1 MAVTEITNLEFGK
14 MVQAAA
20 DKLNQQADFINSLN
34 VFPVPDGDTG
44 TNMASSMASGAKYER
59 EASSDKVGDLSAAL
73 AKGLLMGARGNSGV
87 ILSQIFRGFA
97 KGAAGKDVLTAKDF
111 VDAYANG
118 AKVAYKAVMKPTEG
132 TILTVVRESAQEGLN
147 KIKESD
153 DLLEVVH
160 AIYEA
165 SKTALAK
172 TPELLPVLK
181 EVGVVDSGGQG
192 LVDVLEAFDES
203 LSGKEVTKGEDYQPN
218 QAEVD
223 EMVNAMDHQSVQ
235 GKLDPADIK
244 YTYCTQMLVRLGKG
258 KQVTQKFDYDTFYN
272 YLAKLGDSLLVL
284 NDDQVVRVHVHTEH
298 PGKVLSWGQEFG
310 DLQTIEIHNMVW
322 QQEEIMEN
330 DGGADA
336 DTSAAPTP
344 IEKAK
349 LADQDDQPET
359 AVIAVASGDGV
370 IKLLKSLGVTNIISG
385 GQTMN
390 PSTQDIVDAINNSG
404 AKQALVLPDNGNIFM
419 TAEQAAEVVDIPT
432 KVVHTKT
439 IAQAMSSLLEYNPE
453 ADLATNQQNMESNLA
468 SVASGEVTHAVRDT
482 TIDGRD
488 IKKDDYLGIVDGKI
502 VESNPDLEETAIE
515 MVKKMLDED
524 SEIVT
529 ILYGEDGSEK
539 TAEAIKAAV
548 EEIDDELD
556 VQIYSGGQPVYPY
569 LISVE

>member
-1 MAVTEITNLEFGK
+1 

-59 EASSDKVGDLSAAL
+59 EAASDNVGDLSGAL

-97 KGAAGKDVLTAKDF
+97 KAAAGKQTLNAQDF

-132 TILTVVRESAQEGLN
+132 TILTVVRESAQAGLN
-147 KIKESD
+147 KVKQTE
-153 DLLEVVH
+153 DLVEIVN

-165 SKTALAK
+165 SKAALQK

-203 LSGKEVTKGEDYQPN
+203 LSGKEVAKSADYKPD

-258 KQVTQKFDYDTFYN
+258 KEVTKKFDYDTFYN

-298 PGKVLSWGQEFG
+298 PGQVLSWGQEFG

-322 QQEEIMEN
+322 QQEEIMEH
-330 DGGADA
+330 DDEGDA
-336 DTSAAPTP
+336 AASDEQVSQPAETEP
-344 IEKAK
+344 A
-349 LADQDDQPET
+349 PET

-370 IKLLKSLGVTNIISG
+370 IKLLKSLGVTHIISG

-390 PSTQDIVDAINNSG
+390 PSTQDIVDAINQSG

-419 TAEQAAEVVDIPT
+419 TAEQAAEVAEIPT
-432 KVVHTKT
+432 RVVHAKT
-439 IAQAMSSLLEYNPE
+439 IAQAMSALLDYNPE
-453 ADLATNQQNMESNLA
+453 ADLATNQESMEANIGN
-468 SVASGEVTHAVRDT
+468 VASGEVTHAVRDT
-482 TIDGRD
+482 TIDGQE
-488 IKKDDYLGIVDGKI
+488 IKKNDYLGIVDGKI
-502 VESNPDLEETAIE
+502 VETNPDLEETAIE

-529 ILYGEDGSEK
+529 ILYGEDGTEE
-539 TAEAIKAAV
+539 TAQAIKAAV
-548 EEIDDELD
+548 EEVDDELD
-556 VQIYSGGQPVYPY
+556 IQIYEGGQPVYPY

>member
-20 DKLNQQADFINSLN
+20 DKLNKNAEFINSLN

-59 EASSDKVGDLSAAL
+59 AENSTAVGDLSAAL

-97 KGAAGKDVLTAKDF
+97 KATDGLDKLSAQDF

-118 AKVAYKAVMKPTEG
+118 AKTAYKAVMKPTEG

-147 KIKESD
+147 KIKETD
-153 DLLEVVH
+153 DLTEIMH

-165 SKTALAK
+165 SEKALKT
-172 TPELLPVLK
+172 TPDLLPVLK

-192 LVDVLEAFDES
+192 LVFVLQAFDEA
-203 LSGKEVTKGEDYQPN
+203 LSGRVDKSADYKPDN
-218 QAEVD
+218 AEVD

-235 GKLDPADIK
+235 GKLDPKDIK
-244 YTYCTQMLVRLGKG
+244 YTYCTQMLVRIGKG
-258 KQVTQKFDYDTFYN
+258 KQVTKKFDYDTFYN
-272 YLAKLGDSLLVL
+272 YLAKMGDSLLVL

-298 PGKVLSWGQEFG
+298 PGEVLSWGQQFG

-322 QQEEIMEN
+322 QQEEIMEH
-330 DGGADA
+330 DDEEAE
-336 DTSAAPTP
+336 SP

-349 LADQDDQPET
+349 QQAAPAPET
-359 AVIAVASGDGV
+359 AVIAVASGDG
-370 IKLLKSLGVTNIISG
+370 IAKLLKSLGVTHIISG

-390 PSTQDIVDAINNSG
+390 PSTQDITEAINQSG

-419 TAEQAAEVVDIPT
+419 TADQAAEVADIPT

-439 IAQAMSSLLEYNPE
+439 IAQAMSAMLEYNAE
-453 ADLATNQQNMESNLA
+453 ASLEENQANMEENMTT
-468 SVASGEVTHAVRDT
+468 VASGEVTHAIRDT
-482 TIDGRD
+482 KIDGME
-488 IKKDDYLGIVDGKI
+488 IQKDDFLGIVDGKI
-502 VESNPDLEETAIE
+502 VEATPDLKETAIK
-515 MVKKMLDED
+515 MVKQMLDED
-524 SEIVT
+524 SEVVT
-529 ILYGEDGSEK
+529 ILVGADGDSA
-539 TAEAIKAAV
+539 TAEDIKAAILDV
-548 EEIDDELD
+548 DDELD
-556 VQIYSGGQPVYPY
+556 VQIYDGGQPVYPY

>member
-20 DKLNQQADFINSLN
+20 DKLNKNAEFINSLN

-59 EASSDKVGDLSAAL
+59 AENSTAVGDLSAAL

-97 KGAAGKDVLTAKDF
+97 KATDGLDKLSAQDF

-118 AKVAYKAVMKPTEG
+118 AKTAYKAVMKPTEG

-147 KIKESD
+147 KIKETD
-153 DLLEVVH
+153 DLTAIMH

-165 SKTALAK
+165 SEKALKT
-172 TPELLPVLK
+172 TPDLLPVLK

-192 LVDVLEAFDES
+192 LVFVLQAFDEA
-203 LSGKEVTKGEDYQPN
+203 LSGRVDKSVDYKPDN
-218 QAEVD
+218 AEVD

-235 GKLDPADIK
+235 GKLDPKDIK
-244 YTYCTQMLVRLGKG
+244 YTYCTQMLVRIGKG
-258 KQVTQKFDYDTFYN
+258 KQVTKKFDYDTFYN
-272 YLAKLGDSLLVL
+272 YLAKMGDSLLVL

-298 PGKVLSWGQEFG
+298 PGEVLSWGQQFG

-322 QQEEIMEN
+322 QQEEIMEH
-330 DGGADA
+330 DDEEAE
-336 DTSAAPTP
+336 SL

-349 LADQDDQPET
+349 QQAAPAPET
-359 AVIAVASGDGV
+359 AVIAVASGDG
-370 IKLLKSLGVTNIISG
+370 IAKLLKSLGVTHIISG

-390 PSTQDIVDAINNSG
+390 PSTQDITEAINQSG

-419 TAEQAAEVVDIPT
+419 TADQAAEVAAIPT

-439 IAQAMSSLLEYNPE
+439 IAQAMSAMLEYNAE
-453 ADLATNQQNMESNLA
+453 ASLEENQANMEENMTT
-468 SVASGEVTHAVRDT
+468 VASGEVTHAIRDT
-482 TIDGRD
+482 KIDGME
-488 IKKDDYLGIVDGKI
+488 IQKDDFLGIVDGKI
-502 VESNPDLEETAIE
+502 VEATPDLKETAIK
-515 MVKKMLDED
+515 MVKQMLDED
-524 SEIVT
+524 SEVVT
-529 ILYGEDGSEK
+529 ILVGADGDSE
-539 TAEAIKAAV
+539 TAEAIKEAILDV
-548 EEIDDELD
+548 DDELD
-556 VQIYSGGQPVYPY
+556 VQIYDGGQPVYPY

>member
-20 DKLNQQADFINSLN
+20 DKLNKNAEFINSLN

-59 EASSDKVGDLSAAL
+59 AENSTAVGDLSAAL

-97 KGAAGKDVLTAKDF
+97 KATDGLDKLSAQDF

-118 AKVAYKAVMKPTEG
+118 AKTAYKAVMKPTEG

-147 KIKESD
+147 KIEETD
-153 DLLEVVH
+153 DLTAIMH
-160 AIYEA
+160 AVYEA
-165 SKTALAK
+165 SEKALKT
-172 TPELLPVLK
+172 TPDLLPVLK

-192 LVDVLEAFDES
+192 LVFVLQAFDEA
-203 LSGKEVTKGEDYQPN
+203 LSGRVDKSADYKPDN
-218 QAEVD
+218 AEVD

-235 GKLDPADIK
+235 GKLDPKDIK
-244 YTYCTQMLVRLGKG
+244 YTYCTQMLVRIGKG
-258 KQVTQKFDYDTFYN
+258 KQVTKKFDYDTFYN
-272 YLAKLGDSLLVL
+272 YLAKMGDSLLVL

-298 PGKVLSWGQEFG
+298 PGEVLSWGQQFG

-322 QQEEIMEN
+322 QQEEIMEH
-330 DGGADA
+330 DDEEAE
-336 DTSAAPTP
+336 SP

-349 LADQDDQPET
+349 QQAAPAPET
-359 AVIAVASGDGV
+359 AVIAVASGDG
-370 IKLLKSLGVTNIISG
+370 IAKLLKSLGVTHIISG

-390 PSTQDIVDAINNSG
+390 PSTQDITEAINQSG

-419 TAEQAAEVVDIPT
+419 TADQAAEVADIPT

-439 IAQAMSSLLEYNPE
+439 IAQAMSAMLEYNAE
-453 ADLATNQQNMESNLA
+453 ASLEENQANMEENMTT
-468 SVASGEVTHAVRDT
+468 VASGEVTHAIRDT
-482 TIDGRD
+482 KIDGME
-488 IKKDDYLGIVDGKI
+488 IQKDDFLGIVDGKI
-502 VESNPDLEETAIE
+502 VEATPDLKETAIK
-515 MVKKMLDED
+515 MVKQMLDED
-524 SEIVT
+524 SEVVT
-529 ILYGEDGSEK
+529 ILVGADGDSE
-539 TAEAIKAAV
+539 TAEAIKEAILDV
-548 EEIDDELD
+548 DDELD
-556 VQIYSGGQPVYPY
+556 VQIYDGGQPVYPY

>member
-20 DKLNQQADFINSLN
+20 DKLNKQAEFINSLN

-97 KGAAGKDVLTAKDF
+97 KGAAGKTKLNAQDF

-132 TILTVVRESAQEGLN
+132 TILTVVRESAQAGLN
-147 KIKESD
+147 KIKETD
-153 DLLEVVH
+153 DLLEIMH
-160 AIYEA
+160 TIYEA
-165 SKTALAK
+165 SKKALKK
-172 TPELLPVLK
+172 TPDLLPVLK

-192 LVDVLEAFDES
+192 LVYVLEAFDES
-203 LSGKEVTKGEDYQPN
+203 LSGKEVEKGEDYKPDK
-218 QAEVD
+218 AEVD

-244 YTYCTQMLVRLGKG
+244 YTYCTQMLVRIGKG
-258 KQVTQKFDYDTFYN
+258 KQVTKKFDYDTFYN

-322 QQEEIMEN
+322 QQEEIMEHDEEEGN
-330 DGGADA
+330 GD
-336 DTSAAPTP
+336 DTPTETP
-344 IEKAK
+344 VERAK
-349 LADQDDQPET
+349 KDQEEQVDT
-359 AVIAVASGDGV
+359 AVIAVASGDGI
-370 IKLLKSLGVTNIISG
+370 IKLLKSLGVTHIISG

-404 AKQALVLPDNGNIFM
+404 AKKALVLPDNGNIFM
-419 TAEQAAEVVDIPT
+419 TAEQAAEVADIPT
-432 KVVHTKT
+432 AVVHAKT
-439 IAQAMSSLLEYNPE
+439 IAQAMSALLEYNPE
-453 ADLATNQQNMESNLA
+453 EELQANQRNMEANLA

-482 TIDGRD
+482 TIDGKE
-488 IKKDDYLGIVDGKI
+488 IKQNDYLGIVDGKI
-502 VESNPDLEETAIE
+502 VVTNPDLEQAAIE

-529 ILYGEDGSEK
+529 ILYGEDGNEE

-548 EEIDDELD
+548 EEVDDELD
-556 VQIYSGGQPVYPY
+556 VQIYEGGQPVYPY

>member
-1 MAVTEITNLEFGK
+1 MAVTQITKLEFGK

-20 DKLNQQADFINSLN
+20 DKLNQQAEFINSLN

-59 EASSDKVGDLSAAL
+59 EESSDKVGDLSAAL

-97 KGAAGKDVLTAKDF
+97 KGAEGKDILTARDF
-111 VDAYANG
+111 VEAYANG

-132 TILTVVRESAQEGLN
+132 TILTVVRESAQAGLN
-147 KIKESD
+147 KIKETG
-153 DLLEVVH
+153 DLLEIVN

-165 SKTALAK
+165 SKVALQK
-172 TPELLPVLK
+172 TPDLLPVLK

-192 LVDVLEAFDES
+192 LVYVLEAFDES
-203 LSGKEVTKGEDYQPN
+203 LSGKEVAKSDDYKPAK
-218 QAEVD
+218 AEVD
-223 EMVNAMDHQSVQ
+223 EMVNAMDRQSVQ

-244 YTYCTQMLVRLGKG
+244 YTYCTQMLVRIGKG

-272 YLAKLGDSLLVL
+272 YLADLGDSLLVL
-284 NDDQVVRVHVHTEH
+284 NDDSVVRVHVHTEH
-298 PGKVLSWGQEFG
+298 PGKVLSWGQQFG
-310 DLQTIEIHNMVW
+310 DLQTVEIHNMVW
-322 QQEEIMEN
+322 QQEEIMEH
-330 DGGADA
+330 DEESSEQAQEE
-336 DTSAAPTP
+336 SP
-344 IEKAK
+344 IERAK
-349 LADQDDQPET
+349 KEQQETVDT
-359 AVIAVASGDGV
+359 AVIAVASGDGI
-370 IKLLKSLGVTNIISG
+370 IKLLKSLGVTHIISG

-404 AKQALVLPDNGNIFM
+404 AKKALVLPNNGNIFM
-419 TAEQAAEVVDIPT
+419 TAEQAAEVADIPT
-432 KVVHTKT
+432 AVVHAKT
-439 IAQAMSSLLEYNPE
+439 IAQCMSAMLEYNQE
-453 ADLATNQQNMESNLA
+453 ADLDTNKENMESNLD

-482 TIDGRD
+482 TIDGLE
-488 IKKDDYLGIVDGKI
+488 IHQNDYLGIVDGKI
-502 VESNPDLEETAIE
+502 VETDPDLKTAAIE

-529 ILYGEDGSEK
+529 ILYGEDGDEE
-539 TAEAIKAAV
+539 TAQAIQEAV
-548 EEIDDELD
+548 EDIDDEID

>member
-20 DKLNQQADFINSLN
+20 DKLNKQAEFINSLN

-97 KGAAGKDVLTAKDF
+97 KGAAGKTKLNAQDF

-132 TILTVVRESAQEGLN
+132 TILTVVRESAQAGLN
-147 KIKESD
+147 KIKETD
-153 DLLEVVH
+153 DLLEIMH
-160 AIYEA
+160 TIYEA
-165 SKTALAK
+165 SKKALKK
-172 TPELLPVLK
+172 TPDLLPVLK

-192 LVDVLEAFDES
+192 LVYVLEAFDES
-203 LSGKEVTKGEDYQPN
+203 LSGKEVEKGEDYKPDK
-218 QAEVD
+218 AEVD

-244 YTYCTQMLVRLGKG
+244 YTYCTQMLVRIGKG
-258 KQVTQKFDYDTFYN
+258 KQVTKKFDYDTFYN

-322 QQEEIMEN
+322 QQEEIMEHDEEEGN
-330 DGGADA
+330 GD
-336 DTSAAPTP
+336 DTLTETP
-344 IEKAK
+344 VERAK
-349 LADQDDQPET
+349 KDQEEQVDT
-359 AVIAVASGDGV
+359 AVIAVASGDGI
-370 IKLLKSLGVTNIISG
+370 IKLLKSLGVTHIISG

-404 AKQALVLPDNGNIFM
+404 AKKALVLPDNGNIFM
-419 TAEQAAEVVDIPT
+419 TAEQAAEVADIPT
-432 KVVHTKT
+432 AVVHAKT
-439 IAQAMSSLLEYNPE
+439 IAQAMSALLEYNPE
-453 ADLATNQQNMESNLA
+453 EQLQDTPRKRQPNRAC
-468 SVASGEVTHAVRDT
+468 VPCGYVT
-482 TIDGRD
+482 
-488 IKKDDYLGIVDGKI
+488 LG
-502 VESNPDLEETAIE
+502 L
-515 MVKKMLDED
+515 L
-524 SEIVT
+524 
-529 ILYGEDGSEK
+529 
-539 TAEAIKAAV
+539 
-548 EEIDDELD
+548 
-556 VQIYSGGQPVYPY
+556 
-569 LISVE
+569 